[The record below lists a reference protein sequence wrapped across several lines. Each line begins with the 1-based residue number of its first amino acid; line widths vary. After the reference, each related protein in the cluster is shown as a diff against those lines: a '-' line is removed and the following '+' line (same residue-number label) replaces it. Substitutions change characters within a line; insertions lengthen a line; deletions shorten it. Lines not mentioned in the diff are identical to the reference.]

1 MTAVGETAGPDTAPT
16 PAAPQPRSRLPFA
29 GRRWEAADF
38 VVGLTAALVFII
50 LAIFVLLCIQGYQQT
65 LNSARNRAQTT
76 ADVVASQADW
86 LLGGGFAALR
96 LIESKLAFEPA
107 ILDPAEKADLD
118 AAVAELPGGA
128 AFAIYDPNGA
138 VLENG
143 GSPSLPASIAQ
154 QPYFTEV
161 TATEKAETVAPQQ
174 ADAATGEPR
183 IVLARR
189 LGTTVISGVAV
200 LSMPV
205 TALQNLW
212 TALKMP
218 EGSTVSLIR
227 DDGWIIGRY
236 PLLPESMNM
245 ADTSPF
251 WAQVQAQEAG
261 TYDSGRSPAD
271 DIARLVGF
279 THLPQY
285 GVVAF
290 GSVATETALAG
301 LWTSILIV
309 TALLLPVAVALLG
322 GSLWTAHLLRRSA
335 QTQRTL
341 QAAVAHNEVLFRE
354 IHHRVKNNLQSV
366 ASLLQMQPIP
376 REIKANM
383 GQRIAAM
390 SAVHEHIY
398 RSGNFE
404 TVHVK
409 DYLST
414 LIASIRA
421 GHDPNVRVIEEL
433 EDLSVDRE
441 AATPLGLILNEVV
454 SNAFKHAFGDGREGV
469 LSVRLARLPDGRGQL
484 TVEDNGLG
492 FDPQTPTKGIGRRL
506 IGALTQQVGGESRFE
521 TAVGGGSLFTL
532 IFPLASQETRP
543 SATPLP

>member
-1 MTAVGETAGPDTAPT
+1 MSAVGGAATSEASAPAPRK
-16 PAAPQPRSRLPFA
+16 PAMPLL
-29 GRRWEAADF
+29 GRPLEPADA
-38 VVGLTAALVFII
+38 VVALASALVLVIF
-50 LAIFVLLCIQGYQQT
+50 AIFVLLCIQGYQQT
-65 LNSARNRAQTT
+65 LNNARNRAQTT

-86 LLGGGFAALR
+86 LLGSGFTALR

-107 ILDPAEKADLD
+107 ILDPMEKADLD
-118 AAVAELPGGA
+118 AALKTLPGGA
-128 AFAIYDPNGA
+128 RFAIYDPSGA

-143 GSPSLPASIAQ
+143 GSPSLPAAIAQ
-154 QPYFTEV
+154 TPYFIEV
-161 TATEKAETVAPQQ
+161 TTTERAETVAPQQ

-189 LGTTVISGVAV
+189 LGTDVLSGVAV
-200 LSMPV
+200 LSMPM
-205 TALQNLW
+205 TALESMW

-218 EGSTVSLIR
+218 DGSTVSLIR
-227 DDGWIIGRY
+227 DDGWIVGRY
-236 PLLPESMNM
+236 PPLPESMNM
-245 ADTSPF
+245 AETSPF
-251 WAQVQAQEAG
+251 WGQVQAEAAG

-271 DIARLVGF
+271 GIARLVGF
-279 THLPQY
+279 THLPHHR
-285 GVVAF
+285 VVAF
-290 GSVATETALAG
+290 GSVSTETALAG
-301 LWTSILIV
+301 LWTSIWIV
-309 TALLLPVAVALLG
+309 TALLLPVAIALLG

-341 QAAVAHNEVLFRE
+341 QAAVAHNDVLFRE

-404 TVHVK
+404 TVHVRE
-409 DYLST
+409 YLQT
-414 LIASIRA
+414 LVDSIRA
-421 GHDPNVRVIEEL
+421 GHDPQVNVVEEL
-433 EDLSVDRE
+433 DDLPVDRE

-454 SNAFKHAFGDGREGV
+454 SNAFKHAFADGREGAV
-469 LSVRLARLPDGRGQL
+469 VVRLKRTPEGRGQL

-506 IGALTQQVGGESRFE
+506 IAALTQQLNGESRFE
-521 TAVGGGSLFTL
+521 TAIDGGSLFTL
-532 IFPLASQETRP
+532 TFPLASPGTRP
-543 SATPLP
+543 SASPLP

>member
-1 MTAVGETAGPDTAPT
+1 
-16 PAAPQPRSRLPFA
+16 
-29 GRRWEAADF
+29 
-38 VVGLTAALVFII
+38 
-50 LAIFVLLCIQGYQQT
+50 
-65 LNSARNRAQTT
+65 
-76 ADVVASQADW
+76 
-86 LLGGGFAALR
+86 
-96 LIESKLAFEPA
+96 
-107 ILDPAEKADLD
+107 
-118 AAVAELPGGA
+118 
-128 AFAIYDPNGA
+128 
-138 VLENG
+138 
-143 GSPSLPASIAQ
+143 
-154 QPYFTEV
+154 
-161 TATEKAETVAPQQ
+161 
-174 ADAATGEPR
+174 
-183 IVLARR
+183 
-189 LGTTVISGVAV
+189 
-200 LSMPV
+200 
-205 TALQNLW
+205 
-212 TALKMP
+212 
-218 EGSTVSLIR
+218 
-227 DDGWIIGRY
+227 
-236 PLLPESMNM
+236 
-245 ADTSPF
+245 
-251 WAQVQAQEAG
+251 
-261 TYDSGRSPAD
+261 
-271 DIARLVGF
+271 
-279 THLPQY
+279 
-285 GVVAF
+285 
-290 GSVATETALAG
+290 
-301 LWTSILIV
+301 
-309 TALLLPVAVALLG
+309 
-322 GSLWTAHLLRRSA
+322 
-335 QTQRTL
+335 
-341 QAAVAHNEVLFRE
+341 
-354 IHHRVKNNLQSV
+354 
-366 ASLLQMQPIP
+366 MQPIP

>member
-1 MTAVGETAGPDTAPT
+1 MTIAGDAVDSDTTSTPAPPT
-16 PAAPQPRSRLPFA
+16 PQGRLPFA
-29 GRRWEAADF
+29 GRRWEAADV
-38 VVGLTAALVFII
+38 VVGLTSALVFVIF
-50 LAIFVLLCIQGYQQT
+50 AIFALLCIQGYQQT
-65 LNSARNRAQTT
+65 LQSARNRAQTT

-86 LLGGGFAALR
+86 LLGGGLTALR

-107 ILDPAEKADLD
+107 ILDPGEKADLD
-118 AAVAELPGGA
+118 AAVDVLPGGA
-128 AFAIYDPNGA
+128 VFAIYDPNGA

-143 GSPSLPASIAQ
+143 GSASLPADISQ
-154 QPYFTEV
+154 EPYFIEV
-161 TATEKAETVAPQQ
+161 TTTEKAETVAPQQ
-174 ADAATGEPR
+174 ADATTGEPR

-189 LGTTVISGVAV
+189 LGTGVVSGVAV
-200 LSMPV
+200 LSIPM
-205 TALQNLW
+205 TTLQSLW

-227 DDGWIIGRY
+227 DDGWIVGRY
-236 PLLPESMNM
+236 PTLPDTMNM
-245 ADTSPF
+245 TNTSPF
-251 WAQVQAQEAG
+251 WPQVQAEEAG

-271 DIARLVGF
+271 GIARLVGF

-290 GSVATETALAG
+290 GSVATETALGA
-301 LWTSILIV
+301 LWASIWIV
-309 TALLLPVAVALLG
+309 MALLLPVAVTLLA

-341 QAAVAHNEVLFRE
+341 QAAVAHNQVLFRE

-433 EDLSVDRE
+433 DDLPVDRE

-454 SNAFKHAFGDGREGV
+454 SNAFKHAFADGREGV
-469 LSVRLARLPDGRGQL
+469 LAVRLARLPDGRGQL

-492 FDPQTPTKGIGRRL
+492 FDPQAPSKGIGRRL
-506 IGALTQQVGGESRFE
+506 IGALTQQINGESRFE

-532 IFPLASQETRP
+532 IFPLASQETPP
-543 SATPLP
+543 SASPLP